1 MYNHAPNDYVCPF
14 CRIVRENAAGEISEI
29 VFQDEV
35 VTAFMSLH
43 DPPNNL
49 GHVVIVP
56 NEHYENIYDL
66 PSSIAARV
74 HEYSRRIALAMK
86 SAYRCDGITI
96 RQNNEPH
103 GGQDVWHYHL
113 HIYPRYEG
121 DNFPRVEKDVTL
133 KEQRL
138 ERAERL
144 RAHMVNH
151 A

>member
-1 MYNHAPNDYVCPF
+1 LYNHAPEDYICPF
-14 CRIVRENAAGEISEI
+14 CRVAHDGESNEI
-29 VFQDEV
+29 VYWDEV

-43 DPPNNL
+43 DSPSNP
-49 GHVVIVP
+49 GHVLVIP

-66 PSSIAARV
+66 PVPVAAKI
-74 HEYSRRIALAMK
+74 HECARIVALAMK
-86 SAYRCDGITI
+86 SAYRCDGVTL

-121 DNFPRVEKDVTL
+121 DNFPRVDKVLTPVEKRV
-133 KEQRL
+133 EHAGQ
-138 ERAERL
+138 L